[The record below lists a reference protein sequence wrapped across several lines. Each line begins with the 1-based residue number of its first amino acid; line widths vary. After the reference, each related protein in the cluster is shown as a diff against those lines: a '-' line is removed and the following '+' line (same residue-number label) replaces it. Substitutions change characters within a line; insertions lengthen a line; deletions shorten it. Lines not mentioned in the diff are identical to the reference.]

1 MSALAAEALREM
13 VLSGDLRPGDRVIEN
28 RLTDEL
34 GVSRP
39 PLREAMK
46 VLEQEGLIVQ
56 VPRKGAVVAP
66 VTPHDIYEIVSLREE
81 IEQIAVRL
89 GIPVRSQ
96 ERLERLRYAFGD
108 LEAAAEEPGAA
119 RVVETSFAFH
129 LAIVGLAGHKRLED
143 VYRSLSLQMR
153 MCMAMNRRARAEIET
168 AREDA
173 ARHRPLMD
181 LVEAG
186 DLEGLAHTLAHHG
199 QRTYLLSIEGDAEG
213 PPPQARAG
221 VERIREEGEGA
232 GRHDGERH
240 ARHRRDRH
248 RDGLCLEP
256 GHPRGGHRLD
266 RPRAGRRRGA
276 AAPARLPPRG
286 RSRPRGHRRAR

>member
-1 MSALAAEALREM
+1 VTSEPDHVPSVRRIEAPPSMSALAAEALRQM
-13 VLSGDLRPGDRVIEN
+13 VLSGELRPGDRVIEN

-39 PLREAMK
+39 PLREAMR

-56 VPRKGAVVAP
+56 TPRKGAVVAP

-89 GIPVRSQ
+89 GVPVRSQ
-96 ERLERLRYAFGD
+96 ERLERMRVAFQELQD
-108 LEAAAEEPGAA
+108 AAEEPGAQ

-129 LAIVGLAGHKRLED
+129 LAIVGLAGHRRLED

-186 DLEGLAHTLAHHG
+186 DVEGMAHALAHHG
-199 QRTYLLSIEGDAEG
+199 QRTFLLSIEDDAEG
-213 PPPQARAG
+213 HSPESRAWFA
-221 VERIREEGEGA
+221 RIRREEEEA
-232 GRHDGERH
+232 M
-240 ARHRRDRH
+240 
-248 RDGLCLEP
+248 
-256 GHPRGGHRLD
+256 
-266 RPRAGRRRGA
+266 RA
-276 AAPARLPPRG
+276 
-286 RSRPRGHRRAR
+286 

>member
-1 MSALAAEALREM
+1 VSASSEQTPGARRISAPPSLSALAAEALREM
-13 VLSGDLRPGDRVIEN
+13 VLSGDLQPGDRVIEN
-28 RLTDEL
+28 RLTEEL
-34 GVSRP
+34 GISRP
-39 PLREAMK
+39 PLREAMR

-89 GIPVRSQ
+89 GIPVHSQ
-96 ERLERLRYAFGD
+96 ERLERLRQAFAD
-108 LEAAAEEPGAA
+108 LQAAAEEPGAA

-199 QRTYLLSIEGDAEG
+199 QRTYLLSIEDDAEG
-213 PPPQARAG
+213 HSPESRAWFA
-221 VERIREEGEGA
+221 RIRKEEEEA
-232 GRHDGERH
+232 MRHD
-240 ARHRRDRH
+240 
-248 RDGLCLEP
+248 
-256 GHPRGGHRLD
+256 
-266 RPRAGRRRGA
+266 
-276 AAPARLPPRG
+276 
-286 RSRPRGHRRAR
+286 

>member
-1 MSALAAEALREM
+1 MTAEPDPVPSVRRIEAPPSMSALAAEALRQM
-13 VLSGDLRPGDRVIEN
+13 VLNGELRPGDRVIEN
-28 RLTDEL
+28 RLTEEL

-39 PLREAMK
+39 PLREAMR

-56 VPRKGAVVAP
+56 TPRKGAVVAP

-89 GIPVRSQ
+89 GVPVRSQ
-96 ERLERLRYAFGD
+96 ERLDRLRQAYQALQD
-108 LEAAAEEPGAA
+108 AAEEPGAQ

-129 LAIVGLAGHKRLED
+129 LAIVGLAGHRRLED

-186 DLEGLAHTLAHHG
+186 DVEGMAHTLAHHG
-199 QRTYLLSIEGDAEG
+199 QRTYLLSIADDAEG
-213 PPPQARAG
+213 HSPESRAWFA
-221 VERIREEGEGA
+221 RIRREEEEA
-232 GRHDGERH
+232 M
-240 ARHRRDRH
+240 
-248 RDGLCLEP
+248 
-256 GHPRGGHRLD
+256 
-266 RPRAGRRRGA
+266 RA
-276 AAPARLPPRG
+276 
-286 RSRPRGHRRAR
+286 

>member
-1 MSALAAEALREM
+1 MSSPQEYDAESRSPVHRIEAPPSMSTLAAEALRQM
-13 VLSGDLRPGDRVIEN
+13 VLSGDLQPGDRLIEN

-39 PLREAMK
+39 PLREAMR

-56 VPRKGAVVAP
+56 VPRKGAVV
-66 VTPHDIYEIVSLREE
+66 TPLTAHDVYEIVSLREE

-96 ERLERLRYAFGD
+96 ERLERLRQAFAD
-108 LEAAAEEPGAA
+108 LQAAAEEPGAP

-199 QRTYLLSIEGDAEG
+199 QRTYLLSIEDDAEG
-213 PPPQARAG
+213 HSPESRAWFA
-221 VERIREEGEGA
+221 RIRTEEEEA
-232 GRHDGERH
+232 MRHD
-240 ARHRRDRH
+240 
-248 RDGLCLEP
+248 
-256 GHPRGGHRLD
+256 
-266 RPRAGRRRGA
+266 
-276 AAPARLPPRG
+276 
-286 RSRPRGHRRAR
+286 

>member
-1 MSALAAEALREM
+1 VTEALDPAASARRISAPPSMSALAAQALREM
-13 VLSGDLRPGDRVIEN
+13 VLSGDLRPGDRLIEN

-39 PLREAMK
+39 PLREAMR

-56 VPRKGAVVAP
+56 TPRKGAVVAP

-89 GIPVRSQ
+89 GVPVRSQ
-96 ERLERLRYAFGD
+96 ERLDRLRQAYAD

-129 LAIVGLAGHKRLED
+129 LAIVGLAGHRRLED

-153 MCMAMNRRARAEIET
+153 MCMAMNRRARAGIET

-186 DLEGLAHTLAHHG
+186 DVEGMAHTLAHHG
-199 QRTYLLSIEGDAEG
+199 QRTFLLSIDDDAEG
-213 PPPQARAG
+213 HSPESRAWFA
-221 VERIREEGEGA
+221 RIRREEAEA
-232 GRHDGERH
+232 M
-240 ARHRRDRH
+240 H
-248 RDGLCLEP
+248 RD
-256 GHPRGGHRLD
+256 
-266 RPRAGRRRGA
+266 
-276 AAPARLPPRG
+276 
-286 RSRPRGHRRAR
+286 

>member
-1 MSALAAEALREM
+1 MSTITRPDRRLEACQERRTAVTDPDHPSIARRISAPPSMSTLAAEALREM

-89 GIPVRSQ
+89 GVPVRSQ
-96 ERLERLRYAFGD
+96 ERLDRLRQAYAE
-108 LEAAAEEPGAA
+108 LEAAAEEDGAP
-119 RVVETSFAFH
+119 RVVESSFAFH
-129 LAIVGLAGHKRLED
+129 LAIVGLAGHRRLED

-168 AREDA
+168 ARQDA

-186 DLEGLAHTLAHHG
+186 DVEGMAHTLAHHG
-199 QRTYLLSIEGDAEG
+199 QLTYLLSIADDAEG
-213 PPPQARAG
+213 HSPESRAWFA
-221 VERIREEGEGA
+221 RIRREEEEA
-232 GRHDGERH
+232 MRHDGH
-240 ARHRRDRH
+240 H
-248 RDGLCLEP
+248 
-256 GHPRGGHRLD
+256 
-266 RPRAGRRRGA
+266 
-276 AAPARLPPRG
+276 
-286 RSRPRGHRRAR
+286 

>member
-1 MSALAAEALREM
+1 VTASPDPASPLRRIEAPPSMSALAAEALREM
-13 VLSGDLRPGDRVIEN
+13 VLNGELRPGDRVIEN

-39 PLREAMK
+39 PLREAMR

-56 VPRKGAVVAP
+56 TPRKGAVVAP

-96 ERLERLRYAFGD
+96 ERLDRLRLAFAD
-108 LEAAAEEPGAA
+108 LEAAAEEEGAP
-119 RVVETSFAFH
+119 RVVASSFAFH
-129 LAIVGLAGHKRLED
+129 LAIVGLAGHRRLED

-168 AREDA
+168 ARQDA

-186 DLEGLAHTLAHHG
+186 DVDGMAHALAHHG
-199 QRTYLLSIEGDAEG
+199 QRTYLLSIADDAEG
-213 PPPQARAG
+213 HSPESRAWFA
-221 VERIREEGEGA
+221 RIRQEEEEA
-232 GRHDGERH
+232 M
-240 ARHRRDRH
+240 RRD
-248 RDGLCLEP
+248 
-256 GHPRGGHRLD
+256 GH
-266 RPRAGRRRGA
+266 A
-276 AAPARLPPRG
+276 
-286 RSRPRGHRRAR
+286 

>member
-1 MSALAAEALREM
+1 MTAPPDPVSSARRIEAPPSMSALAAEALRQM
-13 VLSGDLRPGDRVIEN
+13 VLTGELRPGDRVIEN
-28 RLTDEL
+28 RLTEQL

-39 PLREAMK
+39 PLREAMR

-89 GIPVRSQ
+89 GVPARSR
-96 ERLERLRYAFGD
+96 ERLDRLRHAFAD
-108 LEAAAEEPGAA
+108 LEAAAEEDGAP
-119 RVVETSFAFH
+119 RVVESSFAFH
-129 LAIVGLAGHKRLED
+129 LAIVGLAGHRRLED

-173 ARHRPLMD
+173 ARHRPLME

-186 DLEGLAHTLAHHG
+186 DTEAMAHALAHHG
-199 QRTYLLSIEGDAEG
+199 QRTYLLGIEDDAEG
-213 PPPQARAG
+213 HSPESRAWFA
-221 VERIREEGEGA
+221 RIRHEEEEA
-232 GRHDGERH
+232 MRT
-240 ARHRRDRH
+240 
-248 RDGLCLEP
+248 
-256 GHPRGGHRLD
+256 
-266 RPRAGRRRGA
+266 
-276 AAPARLPPRG
+276 
-286 RSRPRGHRRAR
+286 